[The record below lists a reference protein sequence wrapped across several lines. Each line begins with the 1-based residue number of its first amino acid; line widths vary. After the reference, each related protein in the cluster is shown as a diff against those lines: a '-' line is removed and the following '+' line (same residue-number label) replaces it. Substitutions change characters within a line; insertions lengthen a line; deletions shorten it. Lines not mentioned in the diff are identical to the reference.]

1 MGPVT
6 ATVVL
11 FCGTCREDS
20 AFEQPECL
28 DGHGPGCPEWICV
41 ACGDAVLL
49 RFGVADRPM
58 AAATARR
65 VA

>member
-1 MGPVT
+1 MSPLT
-6 ATVVL
+6 TTVL

-28 DGHGPGCPEWICV
+28 DGHSTGCPEWVCV
-41 ACGDAVLL
+41 QCGEAVLL
-49 RFGVADRPM
+49 RFDPAGPELPAP
-58 AAATARR
+58 AARR